1 MGLVNM
7 LEDGGDH
14 DPAVMAA
21 ALREL
26 PSQSPPSHVVLP
38 GLMASAYQEERIWEQ
53 ARLEER
59 ARELVALT
67 EGLKATGIERFGCG
81 WASIETVLVR
91 GGSYPLQSGRQFSK
105 IGPGE
110 YAIWQMSVYM
120 LSTRLKRKGYDAI
133 VATDSEQGVTMV
145 RAEAPSLILMDL
157 SLPVLDGWEATRQLK
172 ASPETRDIPLIA
184 LSAHAISGDRRA
196 A

>member
-1 MGLVNM
+1 MGTSEV
-7 LEDGGDH
+7 GG
-14 DPAVMAA
+14 
-21 ALREL
+21 E
-26 PSQSPPSHVVLP
+26 
-38 GLMASAYQEERIWEQ
+38 
-53 ARLEER
+53 
-59 ARELVALT
+59 
-67 EGLKATGIERFGCG
+67 IERFGCG

-91 GGSYPLQSGRQFSK
+91 DGSYHLQSGRLFGK